1 MIDHHHQQQRRRP
14 ARRAPTRATLKQSE
28 DGERDK
34 TIDEVTSSMFVL
46 DIQELLDNIGC
57 SPQCIEDRD
66 IYGPIDAAH
75 DIITAGPCFDRQCD
89 GSHFE
94 TGETAT
100 PSKIEVMLEGSS
112 DTIIGSTSV
121 PPEESMSSGDYE
133 SFGGSKQT
141 KCGSLVECLNQN
153 EKM

>member
-1 MIDHHHQQQRRRP
+1 MIDQQPQQRRQP
-14 ARRAPTRATLKQSE
+14 SRRAPTTLKQSE
-28 DGERDK
+28 DGDRDK

-57 SPQCIEDRD
+57 TPQCTEDHGVYR
-66 IYGPIDAAH
+66 PIDAAH

-94 TGETAT
+94 TEETAT
-100 PSKIEVMLEGSS
+100 PSTIEVMLEGSS

-133 SFGGSKQT
+133 SFGRSEQP
-141 KCGSLVECLNQN
+141 KCGSLVECLNQT